1 LTRKKK
7 EDIATTKTT
16 LEEERRTSA
25 NERTN
30 ERTNERE
37 RESYSCVCVIEKLLK
52 STSRINF
59 FHRTFSSST
68 REKKKNARTLFSP
81 ETDEKRAITMQRDAE
96 NNNND
101 GLCARTRREAPLSLD
116 RSA

>member
-30 ERTNERE
+30 ERERE
-37 RESYSCVCVIEKLLK
+37 REKELFLRVCNREIVKIHITHQFFP
-52 STSRINF
+52 SNIFIIN
-59 FHRTFSSST
+59 H
-68 REKKKNARTLFSP
+68 REKKKRAHTFLSRDGRKTRDNDAARRR
-81 ETDEKRAITMQRDAE
+81 KQR
-96 NNNND
+96 
-101 GLCARTRREAPLSLD
+101 
-116 RSA
+116 

>member
-37 RESYSCVCVIEKLLK
+37 RERELFLRVCNREIVKIHITHQFFP
-52 STSRINF
+52 SNIFIIN
-59 FHRTFSSST
+59 S
-68 REKKKNARTLFSP
+68 REKKERAHTFLSRNGRKTRDNDAAR
-81 ETDEKRAITMQRDAE
+81 
-96 NNNND
+96 
-101 GLCARTRREAPLSLD
+101 RRKQQ
-116 RSA
+116 